1 MHNLEEFVL
10 LSLKLKFEPMSTNAD
25 SDPNQDLLIRHLQDR
40 INDLQD
46 DNLRLRDNQ
55 QSKFTFQEGRRDF

>member
-1 MHNLEEFVL
+1 
-10 LSLKLKFEPMSTNAD
+10 MSTNTG
-25 SDPNQDLLIRHLQDR
+25 SEPNQDLLIRHLQDR

-46 DNLRLRDNQ
+46 DNLRLRDPQ